1 MTVNRLLTD
10 TDRLSLKHVIDKMFI
25 ICPDMMSRKI
35 FRANVQQAF
44 MLDTISKE
52 VGKGLEIGDV
62 SESKI
67 LSVGCFEDTAYEVLH
82 RYGLSVTG
90 IDPDVN
96 FYLHEFVRIV
106 GGEYNQSYPDKYD
119 VIFSTSVIEHVPDD
133 EQFMED
139 ICLLLKPGGLGIL
152 TCDYNNNYKAGDLL
166 PYSDLRFYTENDLK
180 FRLGKIIH
188 KHDCEFVD
196 TPDWTGEPDF
206 SHDGCNYSFAT
217 FAFRKNN

>member
-10 TDRLSLKHVIDKMFI
+10 VDRLNLKHVIDKMFI

-35 FRANVQQAF
+35 SRANIQQAF
-44 MLDTISKE
+44 MLDMIKDE
-52 VGKGLEIGDV
+52 LKGDV
-62 SESKI
+62 FKPT
-67 LSVGCFEDTAYEVLH
+67 LCVGCFEDTAYECLL
-82 RYGLSVTG
+82 RYGLSVAG

-96 FYLHEFVRIV
+96 VDLHTFRLSHDPESF
-106 GGEYNQSYPDKYD
+106 D

-139 ICLLLKPGGLGIL
+139 ICLLLKPGGLGVL
-152 TCDYNNNYKAGDLL
+152 TCDFNNNYKVGDLL

-188 KHDCEFVD
+188 KHNCEFVD
-196 TPDWTGEPDF
+196 TPDWTGEPEF

-217 FAFRKNN
+217 FAFRKNI